1 MGARKRWTRLDN
13 AAKIFP
19 PTTSNRNTK
28 IFRLVCEL
36 TGPVD
41 GDVLQRALER
51 TLWDFPLYRSVLKKG
66 LFWYYFEE
74 SDIAPRVA
82 EEAMPV
88 CSPLYNPDSPGLLF
102 RTLYFGNRINFE
114 VFHALADGSGATQF
128 MRALVFYY
136 LAEKHAISGRLT
148 DYDASRDQKS
158 QDAFYKYYDK
168 TRSISKPW
176 RRRAY
181 RVHGERLGDN
191 QLGITEGFLSAKAA
205 LEKAH
210 GYDATLS
217 EFLIALLMCAIYD
230 GMAVR
235 ENAKPVIV
243 SVPVD
248 LRRFFPTQTACNFF
262 GVVRVAH
269 VFRKDGQT
277 FDKVLAH
284 VRESLRAQTTEE
296 NLSGII
302 SRFSALENNPL
313 VRAVP
318 LQIKILFL
326 AASGLLAERGDTAA
340 FSNTG
345 RVSMPVTAR
354 EYIRLFDVFISTKR
368 PQMCLCSFGDTLAV
382 SISSPFVETGI
393 QRRFFRRI
401 TEMGISVQIVSNL
414 EQTQGKEAAHVA
426 L

>member
-1 MGARKRWTRLDN
+1 MGARKRWSRLDN

-19 PTTSNRNTK
+19 PTTSNHDTK

-36 TGPVD
+36 TEPVD

-51 TLWDFPLYRSVLKKG
+51 ALWDFPLYRSILKKG

-82 EEAMPV
+82 EEATPV
-88 CSPLYNPDSPGLLF
+88 CAPLYNADKPGLLF

-114 VFHALADGSGATQF
+114 VFHALADGSGAIQF

-136 LAEKHAISGRLT
+136 LVEKYDISGRLT
-148 DYDASRDQKS
+148 DYDASQEQKS
-158 QDAFYKYYDK
+158 QDAFYEYYDK
-168 TRSISKPW
+168 TGSVSKASH
-176 RRRAY
+176 RRAY
-181 RVHGERLGDN
+181 RVRGERLGDN
-191 QLGITEGFLSAKAA
+191 RLGITEGFLSAKAA
-205 LEKAH
+205 LAKAH
-210 GYDATLS
+210 EYDVTLS
-217 EFLIALLMCAIYD
+217 EFLIALLICAIHD

-235 ENAKPVIV
+235 ESAKPVVV
-243 SVPVD
+243 SVPAD

-262 GVVRVAH
+262 GVVQVAH
-269 VFRKDGQT
+269 NFRQDGQT
-277 FDKVLAH
+277 FDKVLAN
-284 VRESLRAQTTEE
+284 VSGSLRRQITKE

-302 SRFSALENNPL
+302 SRDSALENNPL

-318 LQIKILFL
+318 LPIKILLL
-326 AASGLLAERGDTAA
+326 AASGLLADGEDTAA

-345 RVSMPVTAR
+345 RISMPVTAM
-354 EYIRLFDVFISTKR
+354 EYIRLFDVLISTKR
-368 PQMCLCSFGDTLAV
+368 PQMCLCSFADTLAV
-382 SISSPFVETGI
+382 SVSSPLADTGV

-401 TEMGISVQIVSNL
+401 TEMGIAVQIVSNL
-414 EQTQGKEAAHVA
+414 EQTREEEASHVA